1 MARAARVNSLAAA
14 QGRLATQQRQV
25 VVPLQIRLRTPVVGL
40 LVVALGSTIALAL
53 ATGAIPISL
62 QGVLRGLGS
71 DLENSVVLEI
81 RGPRVLLAGFVGAAL
96 AVSGAALQG
105 LFRNPLADPGL
116 IGVASGAALGAS
128 TMIVLGSGLAIGGP
142 PIIAGVLAVYAVPVA
157 AIVGALVVTGFLYW
171 FSSRFGQFSIV
182 TIVLVG
188 IAANALAGVGIGAL
202 QYLSDDAGLRT
213 LTFWMM
219 GSFGRATWTTLA
231 PAVVLMA
238 IMMTPIFF
246 VARSLDLLQLGEAE
260 AFHMG
265 VDVRRLKRRIV
276 LSSAGAVGAG
286 VALVGIVG
294 FVGLVVPHLVRLGL
308 GAAHRHLLPG
318 AALLGA
324 TLTILADTLARTAA
338 APAELPVSLV
348 TSALGAPFFLWLI
361 ARQRPR

>member
-1 MARAARVNSLAAA
+1 MA
-14 QGRLATQQRQV
+14 
-25 VVPLQIRLRTPVVGL
+25 VPLQIRVRTPVVVL
-40 LVVALGSTIALAL
+40 LVLALGVTVAVALAR
-53 ATGAIPISL
+53 GAIPVSL
-62 QGVLRGLGS
+62 VDVLRGLGS

-128 TMIVLGSGLAIGGP
+128 TMIVLGSGLAITG
-142 PIIAGVLAVYAVPVA
+142 ALAVYAVPVA
-157 AIVGALVVTGFLYW
+157 AIAGALVVTGFLYW

-202 QYLSDDAGLRT
+202 QYVSDDAGLRT

-231 PAVVLMA
+231 PAVALMA
-238 IMMTPIFF
+238 IMTTPIFF

-318 AALLGA
+318 SALLGA

-338 APAELPVSLV
+338 APAELPVSLI